1 LAIDTVRLGT
11 SFSTRRCAALGL
23 APRSTFT
30 RVLELGFGL
39 IRVSAYWDQTCKD
52 GYAALDWMLDAAHDA
67 RQAVLLT
74 VGMKAIR
81 WPEFYFPADL
91 QPVPGRGGRIGVDS
105 GLTQGVLAFI
115 SETVAR
121 YRDRSEVVAWQVEN
135 EPFNRSGPQRWW
147 IEPRLVRREVN
158 VVRDLDARP
167 IVLNAFAHFDPRLDE
182 ESRPRRGLFGMR
194 RLEPEKAILE
204 VADILGLDV
213 YTTIAGHTSVPDWA
227 ESAARWLSTAQQ
239 LRKTAWI
246 TESQAEPWES
256 SSFSPDD
263 MVAVAARLLRAGFST
278 ILLWGCEHWFSQAA
292 AGDASWLEAARLLSL
307 QGSAR
312 RLDDPHEPRDR

>member
-1 LAIDTVRLGT
+1 LAIGTVRLGA

-23 APRSTFT
+23 APQSTFA

-39 IRVSAYWDQTCKD
+39 IRVSAYWDQIRKD

-81 WPEFYFPADL
+81 WPEFYIPPDL
-91 QPVPGRGGRIGVDS
+91 QPAPRRGGRIGLDS
-105 GLTQGVLAFI
+105 GLTQDLLAFV

-147 IEPRLVRREVN
+147 IEPRLVRREVKS
-158 VVRDLDARP
+158 VRDLDLRP

-182 ESRPRRGLFGMR
+182 ESRPRRGLFGTR
-194 RLEPEKAILE
+194 RLEPEREILDI
-204 VADILGLDV
+204 ADILGLDV
-213 YTTIAGHTSVPDWA
+213 YTAIAGRTSVPDWA
-227 ESAARWLSTAQQ
+227 ESAERWLSTAQQ

-246 TESQAEPWES
+246 TESQAEPWDS
-256 SSFSPDD
+256 SSFAPDD
-263 MVAVAARLLRAGFST
+263 MVAVAAQLLRAGFST
-278 ILLWGCEHWFSQAA
+278 IVLWGCEHWFLQAA
-292 AGDASWLEAARLLSL
+292 AGDTRWLEAARRLLL
-307 QGSAR
+307 HGVR
-312 RLDDPHEPRDR
+312 EGR